1 MAKDQ
6 QANQNQLMGAN
17 ASQQTPSYS
26 PQMGANAQMGAQANQ
41 NQLSQMGAQA
51 NQNQLSQMGAAAQ
64 MAMNARPQMGAQANF
79 SAMNARPQMGMNANA
94 RSIWGSPPPPKRPAS
109 SYPNF
114 QNALRKYFQQNPGSY
129 QQQRG
134 QGGSPLDSAQLQG
147 PSSFASGSPYSNQN
161 AQMANMN
168 AAMAG
173 SRPQQFGLTRQ
184 AGMAPTGG
192 PTNARSIWGSPPRQP
207 SSKNWA
213 SAIRAGGNRQYGSSD
228 MAQLQGPSSFAANS
242 PYSNRNR

>member
-94 RSIWGSPPPPKRPAS
+94 RSIWGSPPPLKG
-109 SYPNF
+109 
-114 QNALRKYFQQNPGSY
+114 QQVRIQIFKTLCENTSNKT
-129 QQQRG
+129 QDHISNK
-134 QGGSPLDSAQLQG
+134 GGRVAVH
-147 PSSFASGSPYSNQN
+147 
-161 AQMANMN
+161 
-168 AAMAG
+168 
-173 SRPQQFGLTRQ
+173 
-184 AGMAPTGG
+184 
-192 PTNARSIWGSPPRQP
+192 
-207 SSKNWA
+207 
-213 SAIRAGGNRQYGSSD
+213 
-228 MAQLQGPSSFAANS
+228 
-242 PYSNRNR
+242 